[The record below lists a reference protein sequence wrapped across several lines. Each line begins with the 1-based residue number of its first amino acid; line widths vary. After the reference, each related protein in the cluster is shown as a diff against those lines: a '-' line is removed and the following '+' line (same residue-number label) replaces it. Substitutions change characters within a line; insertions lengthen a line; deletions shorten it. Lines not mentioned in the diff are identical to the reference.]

1 MLVPITRQKFE
12 QLIPLIATGPQYAY
26 FWGNLQDFLKRLLIS
41 VIAVVGVL
49 LLKLFFGSGFDGL
62 VLILGIIAALYWL
75 WGPVYWATMRN
86 LEMRRYEY
94 SGFWRGRVVDVYVTE
109 DLIGTEETVNNRGE
123 LVIVENRERRLNV
136 DVEDETG
143 FATQLQVPLRRI
155 HKGIAAGQVAEMLV
169 MSYQPDLGR
178 IAKTSDIYIPSLN
191 RWVSDYP
198 YLQRE
203 VFTQVS
209 RKLSKVEAD
218 DYPEDDYPEDRVVKT
233 KRRRR

>member
-1 MLVPITRQKFE
+1 
-12 QLIPLIATGPQYAY
+12 
-26 FWGNLQDFLKRLLIS
+26 
-41 VIAVVGVL
+41 
-49 LLKLFFGSGFDGL
+49 
-62 VLILGIIAALYWL
+62 
-75 WGPVYWATMRN
+75 
-86 LEMRRYEY
+86 
-94 SGFWRGRVVDVYVTE
+94 
-109 DLIGTEETVNNRGE
+109 
-123 LVIVENRERRLNV
+123 
-136 DVEDETG
+136 
-143 FATQLQVPLRRI
+143 VPLRRI